1 MIAPDRRSRQPA
13 INIRLWILVSLVL
26 LLVPFGITVARQSEG
41 APASDARAENAQP
54 APEGAVQ
61 GEAPQP
67 TSTTSPATPAPTST
81 PMTEK
86 PAPKPKKAK
95 PRAVPKKGPGK
106 YRTATLKVKPASKKG
121 RVIRYRVKVEKN
133 LDINANAAA
142 KEIAR
147 TLNDK
152 RSWRG
157 DGSVR
162 FQLVGKAK
170 KTDLTIYLLTPG
182 TTDKRCYPLNTRG
195 KVSCQ
200 QGRSVNLNALRWVHG
215 VKHFDGDVARYRQY
229 LVNHEVGHSLG
240 RGHRQCPVKGKRAPV
255 MQQQTKG
262 LGGCKANPWVKP
274 SRK

>member
-1 MIAPDRRSRQPA
+1 MPS
-13 INIRLWILVSLVL
+13 
-26 LLVPFGITVARQSEG
+26 
-41 APASDARAENAQP
+41 
-54 APEGAVQ
+54 
-61 GEAPQP
+61 
-67 TSTTSPATPAPTST
+67 
-81 PMTEK
+81 
-86 PAPKPKKAK
+86 
-95 PRAVPKKGPGK
+95 KGPNT

-121 RVIRYRVKVEKN
+121 RLIRYRVKVEKN
-133 LDINANAAA
+133 LDIDANAAA
-142 KEIAR
+142 KQIAK

-162 FQLVGKAK
+162 FELVGKAK
-170 KTDLTIYLLTPG
+170 LADLTVYLLTPG
-182 TTDKRCYPLNTRG
+182 TTDKRCYPLRTRG

-200 QGRSVNLNALRWVHG
+200 QGGSVNLNALRWVKG
-215 VKHFDGDVARYRQY
+215 VKYFGGDLTGYRQY

-240 RGHRQCPVKGKRAPV
+240 RGHQVCPGKGKKAPV

>member
-1 MIAPDRRSRQPA
+1 MSTPDRRSREPA

-26 LLVPFGITVARQSEG
+26 LLVPVGITLSRQGEG
-41 APASDARAENAQP
+41 APASDARAEKARP
-54 APEGAVQ
+54 VPEGAVQ
-61 GEAPQP
+61 GPAARPP
-67 TSTTSPATPAPTST
+67 STTPRVASSSPPATPT
-81 PMTEK
+81 
-86 PAPKPKKAK
+86 PKPKKAQPK
-95 PRAVPKKGPGK
+95 AVPKKGPAK
-106 YRTATLKVKPASKKG
+106 YRTATLKVKPATKKG
-121 RVIRYRVKVEKN
+121 RLIRYRVKVEKN
-133 LDINANAAA
+133 LDIDANAAA
-142 KEIAR
+142 REIAK

-170 KTDLTIYLLTPG
+170 LTDLTIYLLTPG
-182 TTDKRCYPLNTRG
+182 TTDERCHPLNTRG
-195 KVSCQ
+195 QVSCQ
-200 QGRSVNLNALRWVHG
+200 QGRSVNLNAVRWVRG
-215 VKHFDGDVARYRQY
+215 VRHFDGDLTGYRQY

-240 RGHRQCPVKGKRAPV
+240 RGHRKCPGKGKRAPV